1 MFDVTLILGLIVGAG
16 NWTSLG
22 RFSIFALLV
31 AAAVV
36 MAMLWEIRNAYDP
49 EDAELGIRRRH
60 WLGPVSLLTAGIII
74 WLAQGVQTTSGSQP
88 FVVLVGIS
96 IIIAALDPR
105 TEFAGLARVA
115 RSSLAGLAL
124 VLLLLNVL
132 ELT

>member
-31 AAAVV
+31 AAVV
-36 MAMLWEIRNAYDP
+36 MAMLWEIRNAYEP
-49 EDAELGIRRRH
+49 EDAEPRIRRRH
-60 WLGPVSLLTAGIII
+60 WLGPVSLLAAGIII
-74 WLAQGVQTTSGSQP
+74 WFAQGVQTTSGSQP

-96 IIIAALDPR
+96 IIIAALDR
-105 TEFAGLARVA
+105 RMEFAGLARVA

-124 VLLLLNVL
+124 VLLFLNVL
-132 ELT
+132 QLT